1 MRKVAIMGVGMTKFG
16 PTEKSQ
22 VELFAEAAMEAI
34 NASNIK
40 TKDVQALFLG
50 NGLGDFEEGQLN
62 LAGFCANELG
72 LPPETTAMRFEGACA
87 SASVAIRNAFLL
99 VASGAYDIVV
109 AGGTERAFSMGTSLA
124 TRTFAMGT
132 DSKYEEF
139 SGLTFPGVFA
149 MLAHLYANKYNIPLP
164 KLKER
169 MAMVAVKNHKNGA
182 KNPLAQFQKEI
193 TVETVLKGFVVAD
206 PLQLFD
212 CCPFSDGGAAVVITT
227 DEIAKKH
234 VEKPVYI
241 LGAGQGS
248 AGSLCRQKDYT
259 IMPSRIA
266 SAKQAYKMAGVGP
279 KDINMAEVHDCF
291 TIAEIVLLE
300 NLGFYDFGTA
310 SEAVEK
316 GETEIGGKIAINPS
330 GGLKAKGHPV
340 GATGAAQVYEIVKQ
354 LRGECGARQVENAKI
369 GMTDTLGGDA
379 GTIVNLILGIQK

>member
-1 MRKVAIMGVGMTKFG
+1 MRKVAVMGVGMTKFG
-16 PTEKSQ
+16 PTEKSE

-34 NASNIK
+34 NTSNIK
-40 TKDVQALFLG
+40 PINVQALFLG
-50 NGLGDFEEGQLN
+50 NGLGDFAEGQVN
-62 LAGFCANELG
+62 MAGFCANELG

-87 SASVAIRNAFLL
+87 SASIAIRNAFLL
-99 VASGAYDIVV
+99 VASGAYDIVL
-109 AGGTERAFSMGTSLA
+109 AGGTERALSLGTSLA

-149 MLAHLYANKYNIPLP
+149 MLAHLYADKYNIPLP

-212 CCPFSDGGAAVVITT
+212 CCPFSDGAAAVIVTT

-259 IMPSRIA
+259 IMSSRIA
-266 SAKQAYKMAGVGP
+266 SAKQAYKMAGVEP
-279 KDINMAEVHDCF
+279 KDIDVAEVHDCF

-354 LRGECGARQVENAKI
+354 LRGECGARQVENARI

-379 GTIVNLILGIQK
+379 GTIVNLILGI

>member
-16 PTEKSQ
+16 PTEKSE

-34 NASNIK
+34 VTSNIK
-40 TKDVQALFLG
+40 TNDVQALFLG
-50 NGLGDFEEGQLN
+50 NGLGGFEEGQVN

-99 VASGAYDIVV
+99 VASGIYDVV
-109 AGGTERAFSMGTSLA
+109 IAGGTERALSMGTSLA

-149 MLAHLYANKYNIPLP
+149 MLAHLYANKYNIPLS

-212 CCPFSDGGAAVVITT
+212 CCPFSDGAAAVVVTT

-279 KDINMAEVHDCF
+279 KDINVAEVHDCF

-316 GETEIGGKIAINPS
+316 GETEIGGKIAVNPS

-354 LRGECGARQVENAKI
+354 LRGECGARQVENARI

-379 GTIVNLILGIQK
+379 GTIVNLILGI

>member
-1 MRKVAIMGVGMTKFG
+1 MRKVAVMGVGMTKFG

-34 NASNIK
+34 NTSNIK
-40 TKDVQALFLG
+40 PKDVQALFLG

-87 SASVAIRNAFLL
+87 SASIAIRNAFLL

-109 AGGTERAFSMGTSLA
+109 AGGTERALSMGTSLA

-149 MLAHLYANKYNIPLP
+149 MLAHLYADKYNVPLP

-212 CCPFSDGGAAVVITT
+212 CCPFSDGAAAVIVTT

-266 SAKQAYKMAGVGP
+266 SAKQAYKMAGVEP
-279 KDINMAEVHDCF
+279 KDIDVAEVHDCF

-300 NLGFYDFGTA
+300 NLGLFEFGTA

-316 GETEIGGKIAINPS
+316 GETEIGGKIAVNPS

-379 GTIVNLILGIQK
+379 GSIVNLIFGI

>member
-1 MRKVAIMGVGMTKFG
+1 MRKVAVMGVGMTKFG

-34 NASNIK
+34 NTSNIK
-40 TKDVQALFLG
+40 SKDVQALFLG

-87 SASVAIRNAFLL
+87 SASIAIRNAFLL
-99 VASGAYDIVV
+99 VASGAYDIVI

-149 MLAHLYANKYNIPLP
+149 MLAHLYADKYNVPLP

-212 CCPFSDGGAAVVITT
+212 CCPFSDGAAAVIVTT

-259 IMPSRIA
+259 IMPSRIV
-266 SAKQAYKMAGVGP
+266 SAKQAYKMAGVEP
-279 KDINMAEVHDCF
+279 KDIDVAEVHDCF

-300 NLGFYDFGTA
+300 NLGLFEFGTA

-379 GTIVNLILGIQK
+379 GSIVNLIFGI

>member
-22 VELFAEAAMEAI
+22 IELFAEAAMEAI
-34 NASNIK
+34 NTSNIK
-40 TKDVQALFLG
+40 PKDVQALFVG
-50 NGLGDFEEGQLN
+50 NGLGDFSEGQVN
-62 LAGFCANELG
+62 LASFCANELG

-87 SASVAIRNAFLL
+87 SASIAIRNAFLL

-109 AGGTERAFSMGTSLA
+109 AGGTERALSMSTSLA

-149 MLAHLYANKYNIPLP
+149 MLTHLYASKYNVPLP

-212 CCPFSDGGAAVVITT
+212 CCPFSDGAAATVITT

-241 LGAGQGS
+241 LGTGQGS
-248 AGSLCRQKDYT
+248 AGAVCRQKDYT

-279 KDINMAEVHDCF
+279 KDINVAEVHDCF

-316 GETEIGGKIAINPS
+316 GETEIGGKIAVNPS

-379 GTIVNLILGIQK
+379 GTIVNLILGI

>member
-1 MRKVAIMGVGMTKFG
+1 MRKVAVMGVGMTKFG

-34 NASNIK
+34 NTSNIK
-40 TKDVQALFLG
+40 SKDVQALFLG

-87 SASVAIRNAFLL
+87 SASIAIRNAFLL
-99 VASGAYDIVV
+99 VASGAYDIVI

-149 MLAHLYANKYNIPLP
+149 MLAHLYADKYNVPLP

-212 CCPFSDGGAAVVITT
+212 CCPFSDGAAAVIVTT

-259 IMPSRIA
+259 IMPSRIV
-266 SAKQAYKMAGVGP
+266 SAKQAYKMAGVEP
-279 KDINMAEVHDCF
+279 KDIGVAEVHDCF

-300 NLGFYDFGTA
+300 NLGLFEFGTA

-379 GTIVNLILGIQK
+379 GSIVNLIFGI